1 MKKTS
6 SQEFAAKIINT
17 KKLSARGKYP
27 SIGFNQIPVQD
38 NVGELIAR
46 PLIDT
51 VWQMSSLI
59 FLESVFLLALI
70 LEYAAPKLIVR
81 MDSFLTRY

>member
-27 SIGFNQIPVQD
+27 SIGSNQIPIQD

-51 VWQMSSLI
+51 VRQMSSLI

-70 LEYAAPKLIVR
+70 LEYAASKLIVR